1 MKRNNCNSMKTFCAF
16 NSNSMTF
23 WERRRVPTGVFASIG
38 CVAMLF
44 LSSWVTPI
52 DAQTCSNPNNPGSA
66 SCTVLYQTSMAYLDK
81 CGIEEYTNAT
91 LPLVHMYHHQHIAS
105 NISYSNNGY
114 GTVVASSG
122 DDGSTV
128 WSMTAGSYNY
138 LNTEVGSATEDDYQ
152 NGMFCIPTNNYTENL
167 TYTVNN
173 SDGRTYTQ
181 DADGDDECAYSSWS
195 NLAEKTTQTINNA
208 SWSTPP
214 GYPTGGVM
222 MSKPGLNPIPRI
234 LLDVRG
240 KTHFIAMKG
249 IRIMCP
255 LM

>member
-1 MKRNNCNSMKTFCAF
+1 
-16 NSNSMTF
+16 
-23 WERRRVPTGVFASIG
+23 
-38 CVAMLF
+38 MLF

-138 LNTEVGSATEDDYQ
+138 LNTRVGSATEDDYQ

-173 SDGRTYTQ
+173 SDGQTYTQ

-195 NLAEKTTQTINNA
+195 NWRKKPLRRSIMQAGVPPLDTQLD
-208 SWSTPP
+208 
-214 GYPTGGVM
+214 GGVM
-222 MSKPGLNPIPRI
+222 MSKPGLDPIPRI

-240 KTHFIAMKG
+240 QTHFIAMKG